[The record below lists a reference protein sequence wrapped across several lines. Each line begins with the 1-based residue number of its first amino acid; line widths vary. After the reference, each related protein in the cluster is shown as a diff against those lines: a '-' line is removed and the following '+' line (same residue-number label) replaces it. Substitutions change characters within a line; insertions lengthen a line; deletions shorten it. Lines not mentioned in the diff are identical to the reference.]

1 MADGEVRMR
10 LIRADDA
17 PPTNPLDEPFEFGLQ
32 DVKQQLLPGKRD
44 SGGRLVF
51 DFSLKVKPG
60 KDPDRLSFGGLFAS
74 GPADDRF
81 VYLAWRSIPRG
92 VWINRIKAKTRL
104 DRLGDGARRA
114 NLGPPDRRRHDR
126 PPPARLAASCRLAV
140 GWLKRRRSW
149 SASLRPGPLP
159 LGPVVVADC
168 SHAPQRREETDEGRR
183 GDAGGREIEGS
194 AYA

>member
-60 KDPDRLSFGGLFAS
+60 KDPDRPSFGGPFAS

-92 VWINRIKAKTRL
+92 VWINRIKARLASIDWAMVRAAQTSGRPIVADMTGRRPHDSQRHVDWRL
-104 DRLGDGARRA
+104 DG
-114 NLGPPDRRRHDR
+114 
-126 PPPARLAASCRLAV
+126 
-140 GWLKRRRSW
+140 
-149 SASLRPGPLP
+149 
-159 LGPVVVADC
+159 
-168 SHAPQRREETDEGRR
+168 
-183 GDAGGREIEGS
+183 
-194 AYA
+194 